1 MRTLKLTAHLS
12 GEELK
17 ERMQQAEIK
26 ERYRRWQ
33 CLYLTK
39 SYEVTAAYLSDLSG
53 LSTSAVYLLVEQYNH
68 HGPDSVAYKPKGGRH
83 HACLS
88 EQQEQSLL
96 DSLGEKAARGEILTV
111 GDIREEVE
119 QELGYSVSDDYLWG
133 LLKRHQWKKKVPRTK
148 HLKKDVK
155 AEASFKK
162 NQRLRRQGSRP
173 TRGRGQG

>member
-17 ERMQQAEIK
+17 EKMRQAGTK
-26 ERYRRWQ
+26 EMYRRWQ
-33 CLYLTK
+33 CLYLTQ

-53 LSTSAVYLLVEQYNH
+53 LSTSAVYLLVEQYNNQ
-68 HGPDSVAYKPKGGRH
+68 GPQSVEYKAKGGRH
-83 HACLS
+83 HAYLS
-88 EQQEQSLL
+88 VEQEQFLL
-96 DSLGEKAARGEILTV
+96 NNLAEKAARGEILTV

-119 QELGYSVSDDYLWG
+119 QELGFSVSDDYLWS
-133 LLKRHQWKKKVPRTK
+133 LLKRHQWKKKAPRPK

-162 NQRLRRQGSRP
+162 KSKAL
-173 TRGRGQG
+173 